1 MKGILASE
9 MSDMLSNK
17 NIDRYIQEADANNY
31 GSYYDT
37 EDGYVVTNAY
47 MNVYRD
53 DDTGKVS
60 RVYVNLNL
68 LLPNGEKIE
77 VVLEDEMYG
86 EGFYYV
92 R

>member
-9 MSDMLSNK
+9 RSEVLSNE
-17 NIDRYIQEADANNY
+17 NIDRYIQEADSNNY
-31 GSYYDT
+31 GPYYDT

-77 VVLEDEMYG
+77 IVLEDEMYG

>member
-1 MKGILASE
+1 MKGISASKISE
-9 MSDMLSNK
+9 ALSNE
-17 NIDRYIQEADANNY
+17 NIDRYLQEADANNY
-31 GSYYDT
+31 GPYYDT

>member
-1 MKGILASE
+1 MKDISASKISE
-9 MSDMLSNK
+9 ALSNE
-17 NIDRYIQEADANNY
+17 NIDRYLQEADANNY
-31 GSYYDT
+31 GPYYDT